1 MPKGLKGGK
10 TMRSFMYTIKAPVG
24 MHARHAGL
32 LVKQTSQYT
41 SNITLSKGDRIVNAK
56 GILAL
61 MGLGVKQGDAITVTI
76 EGEDEDIAAV
86 ELKNYMWLNL

>member
-1 MPKGLKGGK
+1 
-10 TMRSFMYTIKAPVG
+10 MYTIKTPIG

-32 LVKQTSQYT
+32 LVKEASRFQSE
-41 SNITLSKGDRIVNAK
+41 IMLSKGDRSVNAK

-61 MGLGVKQGDAITVTI
+61 MGLGIRQGDLIQISI

-86 ELKNYMWLNL
+86 ELKNYIWTQF

>member
-1 MPKGLKGGK
+1 
-10 TMRSFMYTIKAPVG
+10 

-32 LVKQTSQYT
+32 LVKEASRFQSE
-41 SNITLSKGDRIVNAK
+41 IMLSKGDRSVNAK

-61 MGLGVKQGDAITVTI
+61 MGLGIRQGDLIQISI

-86 ELKNYMWLNL
+86 ELKNYIWTQF